1 MHRPRGHLVV
11 SGLGSVL
18 LAAATVHHWTELG
31 AVSSSLGP
39 ALALALDGGFALAVI
54 YAGRRLSRAGLSRR
68 GEWRVALWTLAGSV
82 TALAA
87 LGATLLVRVFEG
99 RSLVEPAFPLLISA
113 GSGALAGAVAGYY
126 AVRQA
131 SEARR
136 AREATRAVSFV
147 NHLLRHN
154 LRNDLATI
162 QGYADLDGDARD
174 PDYRA
179 VISRKAEEGLDR
191 IDATSG
197 IADTLLGDARLRPMD
212 LADTVRAVV
221 DDIERARDVTVDTD
235 LDEPAPVAATDG
247 LRSVVD
253 NLVENAVEH
262 AGPGALVRVT
272 VRVDPETVTLAV
284 ADDGPGI
291 PPDKR
296 DAVFDAEDGA
306 GGLQIVAA
314 LVDAYD
320 GGVSVADSE
329 LGGALFEVTI
339 PHRESAATG
348 DRSPASTDS
357 APAVSAASDT

>member
-11 SGLGSVL
+11 SGLGTAL
-18 LAAATVHHWTELG
+18 LAAAAAHHWIELG
-31 AVSSSLGP
+31 GVSDSLGP
-39 ALALALDGGFALAVI
+39 ALALALDGGLALAVI

-68 GEWRVALWTLAGSV
+68 GEWRVARWTVAGSV

-99 RSLVEPAFPLLISA
+99 RPLVEPAFPLLVSA
-113 GSGALAGAVAGYY
+113 GAGALAGAVAGYY

-147 NHLLRHN
+147 NHLLRHD
-154 LRNDLATI
+154 LRNDLSTI

-174 PDYRA
+174 PDHRA
-179 VISRKAEEGLDR
+179 VISRKAQEGIDR

-197 IADTLLGDARLRPMD
+197 IADTLLGDATLRQMD
-212 LADTVRAVV
+212 LADTARAVV
-221 DDIERARDVTVDTD
+221 DDVERARDVTVETD

-253 NLVENAVEH
+253 NLVENAAEH
-262 AGPGALVRVT
+262 AGPGARVRVA
-272 VRVDPETVTLAV
+272 VRVDSETVTLTV

-291 PPDKR
+291 PPDRR
-296 DAVFDAEDGA
+296 DALFDAEGDM
-306 GGLQIVAA
+306 GGLRIVEA
-314 LVDAYD
+314 LVDAY
-320 GGVSVADSE
+320 GGRVSVDDSE

-339 PHRESAATG
+339 PRRESTAG
-348 DRSPASTDS
+348 DRSSISTDS
-357 APAVSAASDT
+357 APAVSTASDT